1 MMILLNLSRTACQRS
16 HRTQCCDL
24 NAYTLIINIKDPLGK
39 LRASRASEECLMIA
53 EGSDDADEG
62 STMRG
67 CSKTRRPRME
77 GGARFSN
84 RRFVA
89 LRQTRN
95 LAFCF
100 ITDRL

>member
-1 MMILLNLSRTACQRS
+1 
-16 HRTQCCDL
+16 
-24 NAYTLIINIKDPLGK
+24 
-39 LRASRASEECLMIA
+39 MIA

-84 RRFVA
+84 RRFVRVA

-100 ITDRL
+100 ITDRLEFE